1 MFSSEKEEAKQRRH
15 NRKAV
20 AEYDRRQ
27 GDSKLQNALKQ
38 HEQNFVS
45 ESPQD
50 RFLRQQ
56 VNKIWGKFDEDR
68 NGVLDRQ
75 EMCQFVRELTEGTID
90 DEWLTEDNLRRVF
103 ESFDVNNDGS
113 IDKDEMFAFVK
124 YVTRL

>member
-1 MFSSEKEEAKQRRH
+1 MFRSEKEEAKERRRNH
-15 NRKAV
+15 KAM
-20 AEYDRRQ
+20 AEYDMRH
-27 GDSKLQNALKQ
+27 GASKLQNALKQ
-38 HEQNFVS
+38 HEKAFVS

-56 VNKIWGKFDEDR
+56 VNKIWGRYDEDR

-90 DEWLTEDNLRRVF
+90 DEWLTDENLHRVF
-103 ESFDVNNDGS
+103 ESFDINNDGT